1 MKKHTLVLHLSPD
14 LEILFM
20 VYLIRNFPA
29 VRERLDIGDQPKL
42 KFIPAGALRCQDWPD
57 HEDLDPA
64 ALENAGYMFLD
75 CGGGRLDQH
84 DKQVIR
90 NSMSSLDLLS
100 HYCELDKVVPHLLP
114 LVAVISNNDISGKDV
129 VKDETYRR
137 SATPHTPRHMR
148 NICLGWNLML
158 KDRPE
163 TVVRLAETAFRGMS
177 KLVERLIMESEE
189 RGEMLRESD
198 FRRLFLVDSVAQG
211 VLLHRQ
217 SEDLSG
223 QSDEAAAEEADKIRG
238 SLEAALQA
246 MENEWRRGVDD
257 YWNRTTLVETT
268 CARNID
274 GATVYRQITVAYGV
288 SNSTRFGAVT
298 RLGNEGHKDYRP
310 HKGRPSR
317 RKADVTIQFQ
327 GDGRFIVATKG
338 IELDGVA
345 RLVRRSDLMR
355 KGVELSAGD
364 LRSLGSVG
372 HLAFTNRVG
381 HRVQAL
387 YLAEYGTAFG
397 NGFRANPHA
406 EASSLSHSEIVK
418 LVLEALKA
426 A

>member
-20 VYLIRNFPA
+20 VYLIRNFSA
-29 VRERLDIGDQPKL
+29 VREKLGIADRPKL
-42 KFIPAGALRCQDWPD
+42 KFIPAGKLRREDWSD
-57 HEDLDPA
+57 HPDLDPA
-64 ALENAGYMFLD
+64 AIESDGYMFLD
-75 CGGGRLDQH
+75 CGGGLCDQH
-84 DKQVIR
+84 DKQAVR

-100 HYCELDKVVPHLLP
+100 HYCELDKAVPHLLP
-114 LVAVISNNDISGKDV
+114 LVAVISSNDITGKDV

-137 SATPHTPRHMR
+137 SSTPHTPRHMR
-148 NICLGWNLML
+148 NICLGWNLL
-158 KDRPE
+158 HKDWPE
-163 TVVRLAETAFRGMS
+163 MVVCLAETAFRGMA
-177 KLVERLIMESEE
+177 KLVERLIMESDE
-189 RGEMLRESD
+189 RGETVRESEI
-198 FRRLFLVDSVAQG
+198 RRLFLVDSVAQG
-211 VLLHRQ
+211 VLLHHRSQ
-217 SEDLSG
+217 DLSG
-223 QSDEAAAEEADKIRG
+223 QGDEAAGHEADKFRG
-238 SLEAALQA
+238 SLEAALKA
-246 MENEWRRGVDD
+246 MENEWRRGVED

-268 CARNID
+268 CARKID
-274 GATVYRQITVAYGV
+274 GTTVYRQITVAYGT
-288 SNSTRFGAVT
+288 SESTRYGAVT
-298 RLGNEGHKDYRP
+298 RLGNEGPKDLRP
-310 HKGRPSR
+310 HKSRPSR

-355 KGVELSAGD
+355 KGVELTGSD
-364 LRSLGSVG
+364 IQSLGGVG
-372 HLAFTNRVG
+372 HLSFANRAG
-381 HRVQAL
+381 HPVQAL